1 MRESVIYQDILQ
13 KGLQQ
18 GKQEGELAVV
28 LRQLTRRLGTVEPQM
43 QDRLRGL
50 STTQL
55 EDLAEALLDFT
66 SATDLTNWLRDA
78 EGKSKALRE

>member
-13 KGLQQ
+13 KGLQQGLQQ

-28 LRQLTRRLGTVEPQM
+28 LRQLTRRLGTIEPQV
-43 QDRLRGL
+43 QERLRGL
-50 STTQL
+50 STNQL

-66 SATDLTNWLRDA
+66 SATDLANWLGDRA
-78 EGKSKALRE
+78 

>member
-55 EDLAEALLDFT
+55 EDLAEELLDF
-66 SATDLTNWLRDA
+66 SEVRDLEARLQQILPT
-78 EGKSKALRE
+78 E

>member
-1 MRESVIYQDILQ
+1 MRESVIYQDIIQ

-28 LRQLTRRLGTVEPQM
+28 LRLLNRRIGTVEPEVQE
-43 QDRLRGL
+43 RLRQL

-66 SATDLTNWLRDA
+66 SATDLADWL
-78 EGKSKALRE
+78 ST